1 MFYLIKQGF
10 ENIFRNKLMFIASVL
25 IIATS
30 MITLSIFIILGE
42 NVKYIVN
49 NIKSSQA
56 IIANLEDGLS
66 EDETSNIAKKLKDI
80 DGVAEIE
87 YESKEQALENAK
99 KEFFDDSNSYLTSGW
114 EEINYFPASFT
125 VTLSDLENS
134 NKISEQISK
143 ITGVKKV
150 VFDEDIFKTITKIAD
165 VVRIIVIGIFVLLV
179 GVSFLVISNT
189 IKLVLHSRRKEIN
202 IMKYI
207 GATDGFVQTPFIIE
221 GIVVGIIGSLISWGT
236 TVTLYDALISNFG
249 SNGLFQFVSLNFEI
263 LKINLIIGVLVSS
276 LACVASIRRYL
287 KV

>member
-10 ENIFRNKLMFIASVL
+10 ENIFRNKLMFMASVL

-30 MITLSIFIILGE
+30 MITLSIFVILGE
-42 NVKYIVN
+42 NVKYNVN

-56 IIANLEDGLS
+56 IIANLEDGIS
-66 EDETSNIAKKLKDI
+66 DEELNTIRNKLKNI

-99 KEFFDDSNSYLTSGW
+99 KEFFTDSNIDLTIGW
-114 EEINYFPASFT
+114 EETNYFPASFT
-125 VTLSDLENS
+125 VTLSNLENS
-134 NKISEQISK
+134 NKISEQIAK
-143 ITGVKKV
+143 IDGVKKV
-150 VFDEDIFKTITKIAD
+150 IFDEEIFEKITKIAD
-165 VVRIIVIGIFVLLV
+165 VVRIIVISIFVLLV

-207 GATDGFVQTPFIIE
+207 GATDGFVETPFIVE
-221 GIVVGIIGSLISWGT
+221 GIVVGIIGSLISWGI
-236 TVTLYDALISNFG
+236 TVLLYDALISNFG
-249 SNGLFQFVSLNFEI
+249 SNGLFQFVSLNLEI
-263 LKINLIIGVLVSS
+263 LKINLIIGVLVSCV
-276 LACVASIRRYL
+276 ACVASIRRYL